1 MVEWQTPRFQA
12 PLLVRAS
19 RFKSGLRHHDSIAI
33 NIAENSLFKF
43 RNISNEDPYV
53 SGHSFSYCVL
63 LPWYYSFAN
72 EWYPNVERSFSYWFT
87 HVCYGSNSFQW
98 FIFDS

>member
-1 MVEWQTPRFQA
+1 MADTTVSSSVARKSVPVQ
-12 PLLVRAS
+12 VRVKA
-19 RFKSGLRHHDSIAI
+19 HDSIAI